1 MGTLLLLI
9 AIIIVILVAAF
20 LPGWG
25 RKRKSKRLDKKQGR
39 IDEKDKE

>member
-9 AIIIVILVAAF
+9 AIIAVIVVAAF

-25 RKRKSKRLDKKQGR
+25 RKRKSKRLEMKDQRIEEKEKK
-39 IDEKDKE
+39 